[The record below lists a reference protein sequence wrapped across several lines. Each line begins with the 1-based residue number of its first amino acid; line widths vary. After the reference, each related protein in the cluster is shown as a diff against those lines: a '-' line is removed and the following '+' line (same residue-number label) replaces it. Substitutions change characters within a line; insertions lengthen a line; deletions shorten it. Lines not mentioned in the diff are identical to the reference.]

1 MKEIISKFLLAGDKF
16 MPKVHLRKPDLN
28 MVFADH
34 LIKTRKELKKLK
46 KQEVQDI
53 SNKVN

>member
-28 MVFADH
+28 IVFADH

>member
-28 MVFADH
+28 IVFADH
-34 LIKTRKELKKLK
+34 LIKTRKELKK
-46 KQEVQDI
+46 QEVQDI